1 MQTEFPALP
10 RGGGGALSAGMTS
23 PHTDWAA
30 VRAQFPILDQVQ
42 ANGRPLIYFDSAASS
57 QKPRA
62 VIEALS
68 RYYEHDNANVHR
80 GLYELS
86 ARATDLYEAAR
97 RRVAQFIGA
106 EENEIV
112 FTRGTTEAVNLVA
125 YAWCQKNLRA
135 GDVILLTELE
145 HHSNLVP
152 WQLAAERHGAKLRF
166 VPVLDESGTL
176 DLAAVPS
183 LLTEEVKLFA
193 FTHISNSLGT
203 ITPAADW
210 CALARS
216 RGITTLVDAAQSVGH
231 IPVNV
236 KSLGCDFLA
245 FSGHKICAPTGIGAL
260 YGTAAALA
268 DLPLFHGGGE
278 MIESVRYERSTFR
291 AAPGKFEAG
300 TPDIAGAIG
309 LGVACDYLDSIGM
322 ENIAA
327 RDEALTA
334 LLVETLNSIAGVRAI
349 GPKPGAQRGALSS
362 FVMEGVHPH
371 DLVTFAGDRGLALRG
386 GHHCTQPLMR
396 KLKLP
401 GTARASLYFYNTEEE
416 IARAGEILTAT
427 RRYFA

>member
-1 MQTEFPALP
+1 
-10 RGGGGALSAGMTS
+10 MTS
-23 PHTDWAA
+23 HIPDWRA
-30 VRAQFPILDQVQ
+30 VRAQFPILSQVQ
-42 ANGRPLIYFDSAASS
+42 ANGQPLLYFDSASSS
-57 QKPRA
+57 QKPQA
-62 VIEALS
+62 VIDALS

-86 ARATDLYEAAR
+86 ARATDMYEAAR
-97 RRVAQFIGA
+97 RRVARFIGA
-106 EENEIV
+106 EEEEVV
-112 FTRGTTEAVNLVA
+112 FTRGTTESINLVA
-125 YAWCQKNLRA
+125 RAWCEKNLRA

-152 WQLAAERHGAKLRF
+152 WQLAAERHGAVLRF
-166 VPVLDESGTL
+166 VPVLGEDGAVDE
-176 DLAAVPS
+176 AAVPA

-193 FTHISNSLGT
+193 FPHISNSLGT

-216 RGITTLVDAAQSVGH
+216 RGITTLVDGAQSVGH

-245 FSGHKICAPTGIGAL
+245 FSGHKICGPTGVGAL
-260 YGTAAALA
+260 YGTAQALA
-268 DLPLFHGGGE
+268 DMPPFHGGGE
-278 MIESVRYERSTFR
+278 MIESVRYDRSTFR

-300 TPDIAGAIG
+300 TPPIAGAIG
-309 LGVACDYLDSIGM
+309 MAAACDYLDALGV

-327 RDEALTA
+327 RDKALTA
-334 LLVETLNSIAGVRAI
+334 LLVETLDSIDGVRAI
-349 GPKPGAQRGALSS
+349 GPRGARGALSS
-362 FVMEGVHPH
+362 FVMDGVHPH
-371 DLVTFAGDRGLALRG
+371 DLVTFASEKGLAMRG

-401 GTARASLYFYNTEEE
+401 GTAQASLYFYNTEDE
-416 IARAGEILTAT
+416 IARLGEILTAT

>member
-1 MQTEFPALP
+1 MN
-10 RGGGGALSAGMTS
+10 S
-23 PHTDWAA
+23 PSTDWAA
-30 VRAQFPILDQVQ
+30 VRAQFPILSQVQ
-42 ANGRPLIYFDSAASS
+42 ANGQPLIYFDSAASS

-62 VIEALS
+62 VIEALN

-86 ARATDLYEAAR
+86 ARATDMYEAAR
-97 RRVAQFIGA
+97 RRVASFIGA

-152 WQLAAERHGAKLRF
+152 WQLAAERHGATVRY
-166 VPVLDESGTL
+166 VPVLDESGAV
-176 DLAAVPS
+176 DEAAVPS
-183 LLTEEVKLFA
+183 LLTEEVKMFA

-203 ITPAADW
+203 ITPAAEW

-216 RGITTLVDAAQSVGH
+216 RGITTLVDGAQSVGH
-231 IPVNV
+231 IPVHV
-236 KSLGCDFLA
+236 KTLGCDFLS
-245 FSGHKICAPTGIGAL
+245 FSGHKICAPTGIGGL

-268 DLPLFHGGGE
+268 DMPPFHGGGE
-278 MIESVRYERSTFR
+278 MIESVRFDRSTFK
-291 AAPGKFEAG
+291 AAPAKFEAG

-309 LGVACDYLDSIGM
+309 LAAACDYLDALGM
-322 ENIAA
+322 ESVAA
-327 RDEALTA
+327 RDEALTD
-334 LLVETLNSIAGVRAI
+334 LLVQTLNSIDGVRAI
-349 GPKPGAQRGALSS
+349 GPKGKRGALSS

-401 GTARASLYFYNTEEE
+401 GTARASLFFYNTEEE
-416 IARAGEILTAT
+416 IARAGEILAAT

>member
-1 MQTEFPALP
+1 
-10 RGGGGALSAGMTS
+10 MTS
-23 PHTDWAA
+23 PTPDWRA
-30 VRAQFPILDQVQ
+30 VPAQFPILSQVQ
-42 ANGRPLIYFDSAASS
+42 ANGEPLLYFDSAASS
-57 QKPRA
+57 QKPQA
-62 VIEALS
+62 VIDALS

-86 ARATDLYEAAR
+86 ARATDRYESAR

-106 EENEIV
+106 EEEEIV
-112 FTRGTTEAVNLVA
+112 FTRGTTEGINLVA
-125 YAWCQKNLRA
+125 RAWCEKNLRA

-152 WQLAAERHGAKLRF
+152 WQLAAERHGAVLRF
-166 VPVLDESGTL
+166 VPVLGEDGAVDETAVSGL
-176 DLAAVPS
+176 M
-183 LLTEEVKLFA
+183 TEEVKLFA

-203 ITPAADW
+203 ITPAAEW

-216 RGITTLVDAAQSVGH
+216 RGITTLVDGAQSVGH
-231 IPVNV
+231 IPVNA

-245 FSGHKICAPTGIGAL
+245 FSGHKICGPTGIGVL
-260 YGTAAALA
+260 YGTAQALA
-268 DLPLFHGGGE
+268 DMPPFHGGGE

-300 TPDIAGAIG
+300 TPPIAGAIG
-309 LGVACDYLDSIGM
+309 LAAACDYLDALGM
-322 ENIAA
+322 ANIAA

-334 LLVETLNSIAGVRAI
+334 MLVETLDGIDGVRAI
-349 GPKPGAQRGALSS
+349 GPKGARGALSS
-362 FVMEGVHPH
+362 FVMDGVHPH
-371 DLVTFAGDRGLALRG
+371 DLVTFASEKGLAMRG

-416 IARAGEILTAT
+416 IARLGEIITAT